1 MLRAFRHTGDRFE
14 RHLSRWQQYHK
25 SVLAIRREDV
35 NAWERRAP
43 LAPRHVKMLTNL
55 GYKVLVQPSNR
66 RAIHEKDYIKAGG
79 IIQEDISQACLIVGV
94 KRPPEDKLIP
104 NKNYAFFSHTIKAQ
118 GANMS
123 LLDEILSK
131 NIRLIDYEKMVDHRG
146 VRVVAFG
153 KWAGVAGMINILH
166 GMGLRF
172 LALGHHTPFMHIG
185 MAHNYRNSSQAVQAV
200 RDAGY
205 EISLGLMPKSIGPLT
220 FVFTGTGNVSKGA
233 QEMFNALPCE
243 FVEPHEL
250 KEVSRTGDLK
260 KVYGTVLSRHHH
272 LVRKTDGAYDPVE
285 YDKHPELYTS
295 RFNNDIAPYATCV
308 INGIYWEQKTPRLLN
323 RQDAQK
329 LLTPLQPSPA
339 ATEGCP
345 ELPHNVEGLG
355 ILMCSIDN
363 LPAQLPIESTEC
375 FGDMLFPYIEEMLLS
390 DASEPLESQNYSPV
404 VRDAVITSNGSLTD
418 KYKYIQK
425 LRENREYMQSLTMDK
440 KKKVLILGSGYVS
453 EPVVEYLTRDPNVE
467 ITTASIMKT
476 QLEQLS
482 KKYNNVVPV
491 IMNITEDERLSSLV
505 KKHNLVISL
514 LPYSFHPLVAK
525 KCIDSRV
532 NLVTASYLTPEM
544 KELQK
549 SAEAAGITIISEVG
563 LDPGLDHMLA
573 MECID
578 KAKEVGATV
587 ISYTSFCGG
596 LPAPEYSDNPL
607 RYKFSWSPQG
617 VLLNTVKPATYLKDG
632 KIINI
637 PAGGALLDSVT
648 VMDFFPGL
656 NLEGFPNRDST
667 KYAEPYG
674 IQSAHTLLRGTLR
687 YTGYCKAIEGFVKLG
702 LINQEPCPMLSA
714 TAPSVKWKELMCKLL
729 GLQPSVKYDELQ
741 QAVCKHLDGNKKQL
755 EAVEWLGL
763 LGDEPVPIAHSIVD
777 ALAKHM
783 EAKLSYG
790 SGERDMIVMRNEIGI
805 RHPSGHLEDKYI
817 NLVVYGDDKGYS
829 AMAKTVGYPTAIVA
843 KMILEGEI
851 NSKGVIVPLTKDIYG
866 PILKRIQAEGIA
878 YTTQSVIRQ

>member
-1 MLRAFRHTGDRFE
+1 M
-14 RHLSRWQQYHK
+14 
-25 SVLAIRREDV
+25 
-35 NAWERRAP
+35 
-43 LAPRHVKMLTNL
+43 
-55 GYKVLVQPSNR
+55 
-66 RAIHEKDYIKAGG
+66 
-79 IIQEDISQACLIVGV
+79 
-94 KRPPEDKLIP
+94 
-104 NKNYAFFSHTIKAQ
+104 
-118 GANMS
+118 
-123 LLDEILSK
+123 
-131 NIRLIDYEKMVDHRG
+131 
-146 VRVVAFG
+146 
-153 KWAGVAGMINILH
+153 
-166 GMGLRF
+166 
-172 LALGHHTPFMHIG
+172 
-185 MAHNYRNSSQAVQAV
+185 
-200 RDAGY
+200 
-205 EISLGLMPKSIGPLT
+205 
-220 FVFTGTGNVSKGA
+220 
-233 QEMFNALPCE
+233 
-243 FVEPHEL
+243 
-250 KEVSRTGDLK
+250 
-260 KVYGTVLSRHHH
+260 
-272 LVRKTDGAYDPVE
+272 
-285 YDKHPELYTS
+285 
-295 RFNNDIAPYATCV
+295 
-308 INGIYWEQKTPRLLN
+308 
-323 RQDAQK
+323 
-329 LLTPLQPSPA
+329 
-339 ATEGCP
+339 
-345 ELPHNVEGLG
+345 
-355 ILMCSIDN
+355 
-363 LPAQLPIESTEC
+363 
-375 FGDMLFPYIEEMLLS
+375 FPYIEEMLLS

-453 EPVVEYLTRDPNVE
+453 EPVIEYLTRDPNVE
-467 ITTASIMKT
+467 ITAASIMKT

-482 KKYNNVVPV
+482 KKYNNVVP
-491 IMNITEDERLSSLV
+491 ILMNITEDERLSSLV

-549 SAEAAGITIISEVG
+549 SAEAAGIAIISEVG

-578 KAKEVGATV
+578 KAKEVGAEV

-617 VLLNTVKPATYLKDG
+617 VLLNTVKSATYLKDG
-632 KIINI
+632 EIINI

-674 IQSAHTLLRGTLR
+674 IQSAHTLVRGTLR

-702 LINQEPCPMLSA
+702 LINPEPCPMLSA
-714 TAPSVKWKELMCKLL
+714 TTPPVKWKELMCKLL

-741 QAVCKHLDGNKKQL
+741 QAICKQLNENKKQL

-763 LGDEPVPIAHSIVD
+763 LGDEPVPTAHSIVE

-783 EAKLSYG
+783 EAKLSYA

-817 NLVVYGDDKGYS
+817 NLVVYGDDNGYS
-829 AMAKTVGYPTAIVA
+829 AMAKTVGYPTAIAA

-851 NSKGVIVPLTKDIYG
+851 NRKGMIVPLTKDIYG
-866 PILKRIQAEGIA
+866 PILKHIQAEGIA
-878 YTTQSVIRQ
+878 YTIQSVIRQ